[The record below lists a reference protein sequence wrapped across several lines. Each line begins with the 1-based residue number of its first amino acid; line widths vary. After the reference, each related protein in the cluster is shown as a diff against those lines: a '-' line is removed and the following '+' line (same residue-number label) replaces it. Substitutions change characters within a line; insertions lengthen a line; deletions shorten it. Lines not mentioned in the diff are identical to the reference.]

1 MATDGGWQEATNR
14 RRRKTAAIGNQKSWN
29 HAGVTTLFVSNI
41 PHETRIESLKSF
53 FTKYG
58 EVVDVYVA
66 AKKDVNKKSFAFV
79 RFKATGDERR
89 LEESLQGITFKE
101 RPLEINIA
109 RFARKSINS
118 KGDKFTRNQ
127 NQYRRPHEHRWRGRD
142 NRSFAEVV
150 RGSNK
155 LGRTTT
161 YQTQAILLSPIKI
174 SDDSPLKGWLSSK
187 LTLIGEI
194 HSFDHLEKVP
204 LAFKNCDGSECELK
218 YLGGLRMGVKFID
231 DKSRDSFLVR
241 WSKWFR
247 LMESGDIATYNFE
260 RIAWIK
266 IIGLPPKLWSEEN
279 FSKITGLMGRVI
291 VPFEVDTS
299 SANLVYGNVVD
310 LDWTPFKQL
319 DHSLEDTSSSDEDED
334 EVDDLV
340 GSDDEDHVSDTPPMQ
355 YEKEESE
362 EGEIREEDGTEINSH
377 LHVAGKH
384 NNSEMRPPPAIMV
397 PAGTDGGSETEL
409 HWESQRAQINAN
421 VNEPTV
427 IGKSNGNAGN
437 IAPSKNLESTNL
449 GHMDLS
455 NGPLNA
461 LPLTGCFGP
470 FHNNMVRSEPIPGRT
485 NNNFK
490 GSSDKRR

>member
-1 MATDGGWQEATNR
+1 MTDGGWQEATNR

-41 PHETRIESLKSF
+41 PQETRIEPLKSF

-58 EVVDVYVA
+58 VVVDVYVA

-89 LEESLQGITFKE
+89 LEESLQGLTFKGKS
-101 RPLEINIA
+101 LEINIA
-109 RFARKSINS
+109 RFARKSIDS
-118 KGDKFTRNQ
+118 KGDKFTWNQ
-127 NQYRRPHEHRWRGRD
+127 NQYKRPQEHRWRGRD

-155 LGRTTT
+155 LGRTTA
-161 YQTQAILLSPIKI
+161 YQTQAELLSPIKI
-174 SDDSPLKGWLSSK
+174 SDDSPLKGWLSIYGKVGVITSS
-187 LTLIGEI
+187 LSSISSEPTVEI
-194 HSFDHLEKVP
+194 NGK
-204 LAFKNCDGSECELK
+204 
-218 YLGGLRMGVKFID
+218 
-231 DKSRDSFLVR
+231 
-241 WSKWFR
+241 
-247 LMESGDIATYNFE
+247 T
-260 RIAWIK
+260 IK
-266 IIGLPPKLWSEEN
+266 I
-279 FSKITGLMGRVI
+279 RVD
-291 VPFEVDTS
+291 E
-299 SANLVYGNVVD
+299 VD

-319 DHSLEDTSSSDEDED
+319 DRSLEDTSSSDEDED

-377 LHVAGKH
+377 LHVVGKH
-384 NNSEMRPPPAIMV
+384 NNSEMGPPPAIMV

-409 HWESQRAQINAN
+409 RWESQRAQINAN
-421 VNEPTV
+421 VNEPSV

-455 NGPLNA
+455 NGLLNA

-490 GSSDKRR
+490 GSSDKRRRLLTPIFESPMENQNQMVSSDQSPIDLNLEPIPSHIPLPESDDESLSTSSSEIRNTVEVGKMLGFDLECDNEVLKDVIGEEGENQLI